1 MSPSSSMLLVPKT
14 IAMEPTVT
22 TVASK
27 TTTTT
32 ATTTCKR
39 WNGWGDG
46 KDESSR
52 PPCHDEGVIPR
63 YLLHSNMEK
72 LPNDKLELVKR
83 SPFHSMAIHEVMY
96 EMMTSSHILPLE
108 FNGGGGSEEEEDA
121 ASAPFCGYGG
131 EDDDDDGTNTGGVD
145 DDAMAD
151 DMEEDKKEEEDADS
165 DFDEEGRSRYV
176 LPDGTRVDLAKS
188 RAGEDLRRLPE
199 LLFSE
204 TLPSFVKTST
214 NNNSD
219 NNNNMLPLQQ
229 LVHESL
235 SQILDADLRKELSS
249 NIIVTGGASL
259 FPGLDK
265 FLSAKLGEVLPS
277 SYKYKVIASKNS
289 VENRYSAWIGGSIL
303 SSLGSFQQ
311 LWLSKK
317 EYEECGAFLGLQ
329 RFNN

>member
-1 MSPSSSMLLVPKT
+1 
-14 IAMEPTVT
+14 
-22 TVASK
+22 
-27 TTTTT
+27 
-32 ATTTCKR
+32 
-39 WNGWGDG
+39 
-46 KDESSR
+46 
-52 PPCHDEGVIPR
+52 
-63 YLLHSNMEK
+63 
-72 LPNDKLELVKR
+72 
-83 SPFHSMAIHEVMY
+83 MAIHEVMY
-96 EMMTSSHILPLE
+96 EMMTSSHVLPLE
-108 FNGGGGSEEEEDA
+108 FSSRGGRLGGRGLEDGDDVLL
-121 ASAPFCGYGG
+121 APFCGYGG
-131 EDDDDDGTNTGGVD
+131 EEDGGIGAGVD
-145 DDAMAD
+145 DTNNIV
-151 DMEEDKKEEEDADS
+151 DMEEDKKAEEEDV
-165 DFDEEGRSRYV
+165 DFDEGRSRYV
-176 LPDGTRVDLAKS
+176 LPDGTRVDLTKS

-214 NNNSD
+214 DTNAD

-235 SQILDADLRKELSS
+235 SQILDVDLRKELSS

-329 RFNN
+329 RFKN